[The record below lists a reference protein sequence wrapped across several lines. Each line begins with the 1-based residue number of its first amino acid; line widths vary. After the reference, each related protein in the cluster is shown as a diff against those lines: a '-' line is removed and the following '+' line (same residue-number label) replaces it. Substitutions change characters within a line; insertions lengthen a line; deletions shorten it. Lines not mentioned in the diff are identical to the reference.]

1 MALLPRLAHSFG
13 APTPHEFRPF
23 LSLFNDTFN
32 ELQKIS
38 DTAGKTFAPK
48 FDVRELE
55 DRYLLEG
62 ELPGIAQKDIAIE
75 FLDGQTLTI
84 KGRTE
89 HYRKEGPES
98 SGGEDT
104 SVSQA
109 ASNDNA
115 GSEGSSTKADS
126 KQVAATNGG
135 SQTQEVSKREA
146 HPKHTYWIT
155 ERSVGE
161 FARSFAFPN
170 RVDQDQVKAS
180 LKDGILSVVVP
191 KLQKNKETRKIQ
203 IE

>member
-13 APTPHEFRPF
+13 GPTPHEFRPF

-98 SGGEDT
+98 SGGENGGVT
-104 SVSQA
+104 QA
-109 ASNDNA
+109 ASSDNA
-115 GSEGSSTKADS
+115 GTEGSSTKADS

-135 SQTQEVSKREA
+135 SQEVSKRD
-146 HPKHTYWIT
+146 PKHTYWIT